1 MIITG
6 ANPTCTQLLHFSD
19 SYFLIKLR
27 ALARASHIAAC
38 MHIPWFLPFGAHR
51 WLTLGGLRENF
62 STFSHIVKESLERV
76 SGRQICILLVEFF
89 PLDNYAPAAICSL
102 LSVGSNFRDVGE
114 NIDSAIFSS
123 SENERQ
129 TAGNRHNR
137 PSAAF

>member
-1 MIITG
+1 MYVCEI
-6 ANPTCTQLLHFSD
+6 P
-19 SYFLIKLR
+19 
-27 ALARASHIAAC
+27 
-38 MHIPWFLPFGAHR
+38 PWFLPFGAHR

-76 SGRQICILLVEFF
+76 SGRQICILRVDFF
-89 PLDNYAPAAICSL
+89 LDNYAPAAVSYS

-114 NIDSAIFSS
+114 NIDLAIFSS

-137 PSAAF
+137 PGAAF